1 MKLTNIATMMTELI
15 FAVTIFVRVCVLTCV
30 QLSDLAAAAA
40 ATSRT
45 VAHKAPLSMRFSRQ
59 EY

>member
-1 MKLTNIATMMTELI
+1 MMTELI
-15 FAVTIFVRVCVLTCV
+15 FAVTIFVCVCVLTCV